1 MSLFTRPRRQ
11 SDAPGSGADPDDTPG
26 TTPAPRE
33 PRDDHDDHDGDEAEA
48 AEPAGGAGDTAEAA
62 DGTGP
67 GEEPLAGAEEAGAA
81 GEAQTAQGDDVDAA
95 RKNGEDHDGDAA
107 DAAGPAGGAGDA
119 GGAGGAEVTG
129 AAVDGTAPGDEPS
142 AGTEKAEAAGAEE
155 AQADDG
161 DAAGTARE
169 ARDDQG
175 GEPGGDAPTDPAPDA
190 GPGPAPEAD
199 PESADAPSAAVAREG
214 WFGWRSRWP
223 RASRGVTVGT
233 TVLAGALVLFAL
245 LVPNRVERLTPE
257 AFLRIPAE
265 GILLAALLLVLPPRP
280 RRITAVVTGVL
291 LGLLTVLK
299 FLDMGFYQVLAR
311 PFDLVLDWILLD
323 DATDFVRES
332 FGRGGQI
339 LAVAGVLVLFVLL
352 LLLMTLATARL
363 TRLMAR
369 HRPVAARTTLVLC
382 VVWITCV
389 TLGVQVSGV
398 PVATKGTTEMLGNR
412 VEQVRAGIRDARV
425 FKKEAAVDA
434 FADTP
439 PDQLLTGL
447 RGKDVLFTFIESYGR
462 TAIDHPE
469 MAAETD
475 AALTEGTRRLDAAGF
490 GSRSG
495 WLKSPVTG
503 AGSWLAHS
511 TFLSG
516 LWIKNQQ
523 RYRSLTTS
531 DRMTLT
537 SYFRRAGDWRTVGIV
552 PGVRRAWPEGKFF
565 GLDHIYDSE
574 HLGYHGPYFS
584 WTPVPDQ
591 FSMEAFERLEHGKED
606 RPPIM
611 AEIILAS
618 SHNPWSPIARMI
630 DWEDL
635 GDGSVFHRI
644 KEEGTDPKEVWKS
657 PESIR
662 TEYRRAVEYSLRSL
676 IEWIERYGDE
686 DTVVVFLGDHQ
697 PVPAVVDGSPS
708 KEVPVT
714 VVARDKK
721 VLDRIDD
728 WGWTDGLKPA
738 PDAPSWGMDRFRD
751 RFMTAYGPDGGTA
764 GPPGPRD

>member
-1 MSLFTRPRRQ
+1 M
-11 SDAPGSGADPDDTPG
+11 
-26 TTPAPRE
+26 
-33 PRDDHDDHDGDEAEA
+33 
-48 AEPAGGAGDTAEAA
+48 
-62 DGTGP
+62 
-67 GEEPLAGAEEAGAA
+67 
-81 GEAQTAQGDDVDAA
+81 
-95 RKNGEDHDGDAA
+95 
-107 DAAGPAGGAGDA
+107 
-119 GGAGGAEVTG
+119 
-129 AAVDGTAPGDEPS
+129 
-142 AGTEKAEAAGAEE
+142 
-155 AQADDG
+155 
-161 DAAGTARE
+161 
-169 ARDDQG
+169 
-175 GEPGGDAPTDPAPDA
+175 
-190 GPGPAPEAD
+190 
-199 PESADAPSAAVAREG
+199 
-214 WFGWRSRWP
+214 
-223 RASRGVTVGT
+223 
-233 TVLAGALVLFAL
+233 LAGALVLFAL
-245 LVPNRVERLTPE
+245 LVPNRVERLAPE
-257 AFLRIPAE
+257 AFLRLPAE
-265 GILLAALLLVLPPRP
+265 GILLAALLLALPPRP
-280 RRITAVVTGVL
+280 RRIAAAVTGVL
-291 LGLLTVLK
+291 LGLLTMLK

-332 FGRGGQI
+332 FGRGGQV
-339 LAVAGVLVLFVLL
+339 LAVVGAVVLFVLL
-352 LLLMTLATARL
+352 LLLMTLAMTRV
-363 TRLMAR
+363 TRLMTR
-369 HRPVAARTTLVLC
+369 HRAAAARTTLVLC
-382 VVWITCV
+382 VAWITCV

-398 PVATKGTTEMLGNR
+398 RVATKGTAEMLGNR
-412 VEQVRAGIRDARV
+412 VEQVQAGIRDARV
-425 FKKEAAVDA
+425 FRKQAAVDA

-447 RGKDVLFTFIESYGR
+447 RGKDVLFTFVESYGR

-475 AALTEGTRRLDAAGF
+475 AVLSEGTERLAAAGF

-574 HLGYHGPYFS
+574 QLGYHGPYFS

-591 FSMEAFERLEHGKED
+591 FTMEAFQRLEHGKAD

-644 KEEGTDPKEVWKS
+644 KKEGTDPKEVWQN

-697 PVPAVVDGSPS
+697 PVPAVVDGDPS

-714 VVARDKK
+714 VVARDEK

-751 RFMTAYGPDGGTA
+751 RFMTAYGPDGGRSA
-764 GPPGPRD
+764 AAPRD